1 MGAKP
6 GAQFS
11 AVTSQ
16 LPPDTRLVILSD
28 GVFEIR
34 RGGRAVWDLDA
45 CIAHVAALSERG
57 ESVMDGLLDRAR
69 ELRGS
74 PQLDDDFSVI
84 EAHFQ

>member
-1 MGAKP
+1 MGAQP

-16 LPPDTRLVILSD
+16 LPPETRLVILSD

-34 RGGRAVWDLDA
+34 REGRAVWDLDA
-45 CIAHVAALSERG
+45 CIAHVAGLSARG